1 MNSREVLFYQTANVL
16 INVVNL
22 VSHVQ
27 VSNLLPV
34 VIRGTASFTA
44 SPEILYISDLLKFYF
59 NNFNM
64 LYSYTVKHLYTDRKG
79 SFTRLAHLR

>member
-44 SPEILYISDLLKFYF
+44 SEILYISDLLKFYF

-64 LYSYTVKHLYTDRKG
+64 LY
-79 SFTRLAHLR
+79 